1 VARERDTELLAHC
14 AVVALDEIA
23 RVLQPCPERFRTF
36 VDVGLEP
43 SDVGNQ
49 SGHAIRC
56 HRQIKLS
63 LLVENQGD
71 HH

>member
-49 SGHAIRC
+49 SGHSIRR
-56 HRQIKLS
+56 H
-63 LLVENQGD
+63 
-71 HH
+71 